1 MCASRLNYTLIL
13 YLMCL
18 GCYVKYERVDE
29 CVQTNLTHSLENLK
43 KKVFFFLGRFAT
55 MMCDD
60 GVHRTP
66 PIGNRLVYRCEASME
81 AAGARDKRASRR
93 LSVSVVWES
102 RLVRRLMRAFPYM
115 GFHATKSDEI
125 KACAAGLAR
134 FGHHQHRSAP
144 VYCRF
149 AVTVPCLPPH
159 KQDPSL
165 TPCFT

>member
-1 MCASRLNYTLIL
+1 
-13 YLMCL
+13 MCL

-93 LSVSVVWES
+93 LSV
-102 RLVRRLMRAFPYM
+102 MRAFPYM
-115 GFHATKSDEI
+115 GFHAQPNQMMKSRHVRGF
-125 KACAAGLAR
+125 C
-134 FGHHQHRSAP
+134 
-144 VYCRF
+144 
-149 AVTVPCLPPH
+149 
-159 KQDPSL
+159 
-165 TPCFT
+165 